1 MRCSIYFL
9 MAEKTIFQLNRRFAR
24 IYRIYFCFHSED
36 ADVNFYE
43 SVLEQLDPLDESREE
58 GLLLHVGVVWLVGKY
73 LKACL
78 YLLLSELPVLD
89 LKLFNVIRTLPDM
102 TDDQLDALANFT
114 RAYTIE
120 NHIKEKKGPDHRVLG
135 MGKQ

>member
-1 MRCSIYFL
+1 M
-9 MAEKTIFQLNRRFAR
+9 
-24 IYRIYFCFHSED
+24 
-36 ADVNFYE
+36 
-43 SVLEQLDPLDESREE
+43 DESREE

-89 LKLFNVIRTLPDM
+89 LKLFIVIRTLPDM

-135 MGKQ
+135 MGK

>member
-1 MRCSIYFL
+1 
-9 MAEKTIFQLNRRFAR
+9 MAGKTIFQLNRRFAR
-24 IYRIYFCFHSED
+24 IYRIYFSFDPKD

-58 GLLLHVGVVWLVGKY
+58 VLLLHVGVVWLVGKY

-78 YLLLSELPVLD
+78 YILLSELPVLD
-89 LKLFNVIRTLPDM
+89 LKLFTVIRALPEM
-102 TDDQLDALANFT
+102 TDNQLDALANIT
-114 RAYTIE
+114 KAYMVE

-135 MGKQ
+135 MGK